1 MKKMLLVLGMIT
13 CILGLAGCGSKA
25 EAPAT
30 EAAIT
35 EADAITYA
43 DQLVES
49 INSVVQMGMEAQYE
63 GDAVITAAFDSWKSA
78 QEDMG
83 SYQAILDHEVKI
95 SDKDTVIN
103 VLVDGTVRDA
113 EVEIILDRDLMLS
126 SITTNVKYSFGE
138 LMEKAA
144 LNTVIGMGTVFA
156 VLILICW
163 IIQAFAF
170 IPKIQEAFSKKGKA
184 TEEIK
189 KEAVD
194 NTIAQIIETE
204 ELADD
209 LELVAVIA
217 AAIAASEG
225 AASTDGFV
233 VRSIRRANTK
243 KWRNA

>member
-13 CILGLAGCGSKA
+13 CIFGLTACGSNA
-25 EAPAT
+25 EEVVNAK
-30 EAAIT
+30 IT
-35 EADAITYA
+35 EEEAIVYA

-49 INSVVQMGMEAQYE
+49 INSVVLNGLEATYE
-63 GDAVITAAFDSWKSA
+63 SDDVITAALDSWKAA

-83 SYQAILDHEVKI
+83 SYQAILDHEVDI
-95 SDKDTVIN
+95 TEKDSVIN
-103 VLVDGTVRDA
+103 VLVDGTIRDA
-113 EVEIILDRDLMLS
+113 KVEIILDKDLNLTA
-126 SITTNVKYSFGE
+126 ITTNVQYSFGE
-138 LMEKAA
+138 LMTKAA

-156 VLILICW
+156 VLILICF
-163 IIQAFAF
+163 IIQAFVF
-170 IPKIQEAFSKKGKA
+170 IPKIQAAFAKK
-184 TEEIK
+184 EEKVEEVK

-194 NTIAQIIETE
+194 NTIAQIVETE
-204 ELADD
+204 ELSDD

-233 VRSIRRANTK
+233 VRSIRRANTN

>member
-13 CILGLAGCGSKA
+13 CIFGLSACGSSA
-25 EAPAT
+25 EEVVNAK
-30 EAAIT
+30 IT
-35 EADAITYA
+35 EEEAIMYA

-49 INSVVQMGMEAQYE
+49 INTVVLQGMEAQYE
-63 GDAVITAAFDSWKSA
+63 SDAVITAALESWKAA

-83 SYQAILDHEVKI
+83 SYQAILDHEVDI
-95 SDKDTVIN
+95 TEKDSVIN
-103 VLVDGTVRDA
+103 VVVDGTIRDA
-113 EVEIILDRDLMLS
+113 KVEIILDKDLNLTA
-126 SITTNVKYSFGE
+126 ITTNVQYSLGE
-138 LMEKAA
+138 SMQKAT
-144 LNTVIGMGTVFA
+144 LNTIIGMGTVFV
-156 VLILICW
+156 VLILLAC
-163 IIQAFAF
+163 IIQAFVLIA
-170 IPKIQEAFSKKGKA
+170 KVQEKFAKKP
-184 TEEIK
+184 EETK

-204 ELADD
+204 ELTDD

-217 AAIAASEG
+217 AAVAASEG

>member
-13 CILGLAGCGSKA
+13 CIFGLSACGSSA
-25 EAPAT
+25 EKVVNAK
-30 EAAIT
+30 IT
-35 EADAITYA
+35 EEEAIMYA

-49 INSVVQMGMEAQYE
+49 INTVVLQGMEAQYE
-63 GDAVITAAFDSWKSA
+63 SDAVITAALESWKAA

-83 SYQAILDHEVKI
+83 SYQAILDHEVDI
-95 SDKDTVIN
+95 TEKDSVIN
-103 VLVDGTVRDA
+103 VVVDGTIRDA
-113 EVEIILDRDLMLS
+113 KVEIILDKDLNLTA
-126 SITTNVKYSFGE
+126 ITTNVQYSLGE
-138 LMEKAA
+138 SMQKAT
-144 LNTVIGMGTVFA
+144 LNTIIGMGTVFV
-156 VLILICW
+156 VLILLAC
-163 IIQAFAF
+163 IIQAFVL
-170 IPKIQEAFSKKGKA
+170 ISKVQEKFEKKP
-184 TEEIK
+184 EETK

-204 ELADD
+204 ELTDD

-217 AAIAASEG
+217 AAVAASEG